1 MGTPYMTHN
10 LSSYKLAVFCAWC
23 GVSGMGQDEDVQL
36 KLSHRFRSLD
46 PLSQVD
52 V

>member
-23 GVSGMGQDEDVQL
+23 GVSSMGQDEDVQL
-36 KLSHRFRSLD
+36 KLSHRGNATPVL
-46 PLSQVD
+46 VEWK
-52 V
+52 